1 MRAALLGFSMLFV
14 LWGCSDSNLE
24 VRGSLDRVVGET
36 VTVTLLEGETGFSG
50 EVDLVASDQTPFS
63 SAALKIEQVDDR
75 TISFVV
81 PPGIAPGR
89 AVAKVAR
96 VDESGTYDIPLTIS
110 RLALALTSTGVVEVL
125 PLPPTVLKSSAL
137 QDVDATGGH
146 LALTSSGGE
155 VAVMAQDQ
163 INVLPLGKSS
173 NNTFPGI
180 QQNNGK
186 ALAAIPGGVV
196 VCTDTAVFRFKH
208 DQGQTTKTDVL
219 LPDCSAIAVSA
230 DGTKAV
236 VLSTCD
242 TDNDSIK
249 EDCLTELK
257 LESSITIGAQVSL
270 DPTPSASMVSL
281 RRDGMGAVVPDT
293 KEIYGVWFDP
303 VAPVVT
309 KVTWAPP
316 ATPAGI
322 SRGESSLGDL
332 FAVGDSSSGR
342 IRFVAFDTKAGN
354 TLKPVS
360 DLDLKE
366 IPTALGFGRRAE
378 LFVAAGTKLYQ
389 VNAQVQQPKAEAL
402 EVSASS
408 EVSALLVQ
416 P

>member
-1 MRAALLGFSMLFV
+1 MRAVLVSFSLIHL
-14 LWGCSDSNLE
+14 LWGCADSSLE
-24 VRGSLDRVVGET
+24 VRGALDRVVGET
-36 VTVTLLEGETGFSG
+36 VTLNLVEGETGFSG
-50 EVDLVASDQTPFS
+50 ELDLIAADETPFS
-63 SAALKIEQVDDR
+63 SAALKVEQIDDS

-89 AVAKVAR
+89 AIVKAAR
-96 VDESGTYDIPLTIS
+96 VDESGTYDVPLTIS
-110 RLALALTSTGVVEVL
+110 RLAVALTSTGVVEVL
-125 PLPPTVLKSSAL
+125 PLPPTVLKTSTL
-137 QDVDATGGH
+137 EEIDATGGH
-146 LALTSSGGE
+146 LALTGSGGE

-163 INVLPLGKSS
+163 INILPLGISS

-180 QQNNGK
+180 QQNNGR
-186 ALAAIPGGVV
+186 AIAAIPGGVV
-196 VCTDTAVFRFKH
+196 ICTDTAVFRFKH
-208 DQGQTTKTDVL
+208 DQGQTTKTDIL
-219 LPDCSAIAVSA
+219 LPDCSAIAVSD
-230 DGTKAV
+230 DGTRAV
-236 VLSTCD
+236 VLSACD
-242 TDNDSIK
+242 TDSDTVK

-257 LESSITIGAQVSL
+257 LASSITMGAQVSL
-270 DPTPSASMVSL
+270 DATPSASMVAL

-293 KEIYGVWFDP
+293 KEIYGVWFDS
-303 VAPVVT
+303 APVVT
-309 KVTWAPP
+309 TVTWAPP

-322 SRGESSLGDL
+322 SRGNSSLGDL
-332 FAVGDSSSGR
+332 FAIGDSSSGR

-402 EVSASS
+402 EVTASS